1 VKLLTSAIAKLLE
14 EHAEAVDLT
23 RDGGRALTPEYAAPE
38 QLRGEA
44 VTTATD
50 VYALG
55 VVLYQLLAGRH
66 PTALERASAA
76 QFILATMQTDP
87 TLLSSALEQTDAH
100 AAARVRPSAP
110 PPHRGSCA
118 SCAVI

>member
-1 VKLLTSAIAKLLE
+1 
-14 EHAEAVDLT
+14 
-23 RDGGRALTPEYAAPE
+23 
-38 QLRGEA
+38 

-87 TLLSSALEQTDAH
+87 TLLSSALEQTVRTLR
-100 AAARVRPSAP
+100 RVLRPSAP